1 MITITKGLDCGRQS
15 LTGAR
20 HVDQP
25 HVRLV
30 VPSEPRL
37 DLPDGTM
44 DEAMRTMLRSKL
56 FGGPYLSSHHVG
68 EHEV

>member
-1 MITITKGLDCGRQS
+1 
-15 LTGAR
+15 
-20 HVDQP
+20 
-25 HVRLV
+25 